1 MIIKK
6 FQGKTKEEALESA
19 RKELGEGIVE
29 MNVKAIKAKGIMSLF
44 RGTRFEVTV
53 AKEEENEKYSAS
65 APSEI
70 QKDGVAVSL
79 SQGAAAGNGSSG
91 KIIPM
96 KQPEKKEDA
105 AEDSKV
111 AKDAMSSRDAMASGD
126 VIAVGQAVADALAAF
141 PKQDAA
147 KADGE
152 RARGKSETKAT
163 EPTKENLR
171 GNGLEEKLDNLQNLI
186 EKQLSQQENKPQ
198 ADETKNTET
207 VKKEESTERVNF
219 LKLLYSKMTDN
230 EINEKYAK
238 EIIEE
243 IDRNCKADVTMD
255 FMLSEIYQRMI
266 LKLGKPYVM
275 EEDEKTPKVVFF
287 VGPTGVGK
295 TTTIAKIASSFRV
308 EHKKKVALLTADTYR
323 IAAAEQ
329 LRTYA
334 NILEVPFR
342 VVYTAKEIADAVEDF
357 KEYDYIL
364 VDTTGHSP
372 NNEAQ
377 CESMSDLI
385 HSVDANASKEV
396 FLVLSASTKYRD
408 LMRTADIYK
417 EITDYKLIF
426 TKLDETTTL
435 GDIYNL
441 KIYTGATLSYVTCG
455 QNVPDDI
462 EYFNPQST
470 VKQLLG
476 GRR

>member
-6 FQGKTKEEALESA
+6 FQGKTKEEALASA
-19 RKELGEGIVE
+19 RRELGENIVE
-29 MNVKAIKAKGIMSLF
+29 MNVKAVKPKGLKGIF
-44 RGTRFEVTV
+44 RGTKFEVTV
-53 AKEEENEKYSAS
+53 AREDENEKYSAV
-65 APSEI
+65 AATEI

-79 SQGAAAGNGSSG
+79 GQNASQA

-96 KQPEKKEDA
+96 KQHEKQEAVAEDA
-105 AEDSKV
+105 K
-111 AKDAMSSRDAMASGD
+111 
-126 VIAVGQAVADALAAF
+126 AVGQAVADVLSSF
-141 PKQDAA
+141 PPQKLDMVKDDGSKEKGISEA
-147 KADGE
+147 KAN
-152 RARGKSETKAT
+152 

-198 ADETKNTET
+198 PEEVRTTESG
-207 VKKEESTERVNF
+207 KRKESTERVNF
-219 LKLLYSKMTDN
+219 LKLLYNKMMDN

-238 EIIEE
+238 DIIEE
-243 IDRNCKADVTMD
+243 IDKNCKADVTLD
-255 FMLSEIYQRMI
+255 FMLSEIYQIMI

-275 EEDEKTPKVVFF
+275 EENERKPKVIFF

-342 VVYTAKEIADAVEDF
+342 VVYTAKEIAASIEDF
-357 KEYDYIL
+357 REYDYIL

-385 HSVDANASKEV
+385 SSVDNSAIKEV
-396 FLVLSASTKYRD
+396 FLVLSASTKYGD
-408 LMRTADIYK
+408 LMKIADTYK
-417 EITDYKLIF
+417 EIADYKLIF
-426 TKLDETTTL
+426 TKLDETATL
-435 GDIYNL
+435 GNIYNL
-441 KIYTGATLSYVTCG
+441 KLYTGATLSYVTCG

>member
-19 RKELGEGIVE
+19 KKELGESIVE
-29 MNVKAIKAKGIMSLF
+29 MNVKTIKAKGVLGIF
-44 RGTRFEVTV
+44 KGTKIEVTV
-53 AKEEENEKYSAS
+53 AKEEENEKYGLSS
-65 APSEI
+65 SKET
-70 QKDGVAVSL
+70 QKDGVAVSI
-79 SQGAAAGNGSSG
+79 SQSTSQG

-96 KQPEKKEDA
+96 KQPEKLEITAKNSA
-105 AEDSKV
+105 
-111 AKDAMSSRDAMASGD
+111 AKDAK
-126 VIAVGQAVADALAAF
+126 AVGQAVADVLSSF
-141 PKQDAA
+141 PPQ
-147 KADGE
+147 KADPVRTGE
-152 RARGKSETKAT
+152 TINSSKQEVRAD
-163 EPTKENLR
+163 EPTRDNLR
-171 GNGLEEKLDNLQNLI
+171 GNGLEEKLDNLQTLL
-186 EKQLSQQENKPQ
+186 EKQLSQKESKMQVEDFKSEEREKPEQ
-198 ADETKNTET
+198 NN
-207 VKKEESTERVNF
+207 ERTNF
-219 LKLLYSKMTDN
+219 LKLLYNKMIDN
-230 EINEKYAK
+230 EVNEKYAND
-238 EIIEE
+238 IIVE
-243 IDRNCKADVTMD
+243 IDKNCKPDVTMD

-266 LKLGKPYVM
+266 LKLGKPSVM
-275 EEDEKTPKVVFF
+275 DENEEGPKVIFF
-287 VGPTGVGK
+287 LGPTGVGK

-342 VVYTAKEIADAVEDF
+342 VVYTANEITSAVEDF
-357 KEYDYIL
+357 REYDYIL

-377 CESMSDLI
+377 CESMNDLI
-385 HSVDANASKEV
+385 NSVDTAAQKEV

-408 LMRTADIYK
+408 LMKIADTYK
-417 EITDYKLIF
+417 GIADYKLIF
-426 TKLDETTTL
+426 TKLDETSTL
-435 GDIYNL
+435 GNIYNL
-441 KIYTGATLSYVTCG
+441 KLYTGATLSYVTCG

>member
-6 FQGKTKEEALESA
+6 FQGKTKEDALECA
-19 RKELGEGIVE
+19 KKELGDGIVE
-29 MNVKAIKAKGIMSLF
+29 MNVKTIKRKGMLGIF
-44 RGTRFEVTV
+44 KGTKVEVTV
-53 AKEEENEKYSAS
+53 AKEEENEKYSVN
-65 APSEI
+65 PVKETE
-70 QKDGVAVSL
+70 KDGVAVSL
-79 SQGAAAGNGSSG
+79 SMNAGQG

-96 KQPEKKEDA
+96 KQSEGQGAA
-105 AEDSKV
+105 AEDVK
-111 AKDAMSSRDAMASGD
+111 
-126 VIAVGQAVADALAAF
+126 AVGQAVADVLSAF
-141 PKQDAA
+141 PAQKTEIKSSNVSVMKPAVKQA
-147 KADGE
+147 
-152 RARGKSETKAT
+152 
-163 EPTKENLR
+163 EPTIDNLR

-186 EKQLSQQENKPQ
+186 EKQLLQQENKIS
-198 ADETKNTET
+198 AEDTRS
-207 VKKEESTERVNF
+207 EESQMPEVNKERINF
-219 LKLLYSKMTDN
+219 LRLLYNKMIDN
-230 EINEKYAK
+230 EVNEKYAN
-238 EIIEE
+238 EIIDE
-243 IDRNCKADVTMD
+243 IDKNCKADVTMD

-275 EEDEKTPKVVFF
+275 EEGEKKPKVIFF

-342 VVYTAKEIADAVEDF
+342 VVYTAKEIAAAVSDF
-357 KEYDYIL
+357 QEYDYIL

-385 HSVDANASKEV
+385 SSVETAATKEV
-396 FLVLSASTKYRD
+396 FLVLSASTKYKD
-408 LMRTADIYK
+408 LMKIADTYK
-417 EITDYKLIF
+417 EIADYKLIF
-426 TKLDETTTL
+426 TKLDETSTL
-435 GDIYNL
+435 GSIYNL
-441 KIYTGATLSYVTCG
+441 KLYTGAALSYVTYG

>member
-1 MIIKK
+1 
-6 FQGKTKEEALESA
+6 
-19 RKELGEGIVE
+19 
-29 MNVKAIKAKGIMSLF
+29 
-44 RGTRFEVTV
+44 
-53 AKEEENEKYSAS
+53 
-65 APSEI
+65 
-70 QKDGVAVSL
+70 
-79 SQGAAAGNGSSG
+79 
-91 KIIPM
+91 
-96 KQPEKKEDA
+96 
-105 AEDSKV
+105 
-111 AKDAMSSRDAMASGD
+111 
-126 VIAVGQAVADALAAF
+126 
-141 PKQDAA
+141 
-147 KADGE
+147 
-152 RARGKSETKAT
+152 
-163 EPTKENLR
+163 
-171 GNGLEEKLDNLQNLI
+171 
-186 EKQLSQQENKPQ
+186 
-198 ADETKNTET
+198 
-207 VKKEESTERVNF
+207 
-219 LKLLYSKMTDN
+219 MTDN
-230 EINEKYAK
+230 EIDAKYAR

-342 VVYTAKEIADAVEDF
+342 VVYTAKEITDAVEDF

-408 LMRTADIYK
+408 LKRTADIYK

-441 KIYTGATLSYVTCG
+441 KLYTGATLSYVTCG

>member
-6 FQGKTKEEALESA
+6 FQGKTKEEALASA
-19 RKELGEGIVE
+19 RRELGENIVE
-29 MNVKAIKAKGIMSLF
+29 MNVKAVKPKGLKGIF
-44 RGTRFEVTV
+44 RGTKFEVTV
-53 AKEEENEKYSAS
+53 AREDENEKYSAV
-65 APSEI
+65 AATEI

-79 SQGAAAGNGSSG
+79 GQNASQA

-96 KQPEKKEDA
+96 KQHEKQEAVAEDA
-105 AEDSKV
+105 K
-111 AKDAMSSRDAMASGD
+111 
-126 VIAVGQAVADALAAF
+126 AVGQAVADVLSSF
-141 PKQDAA
+141 PPQKLDMVKDDGSKEKGISEA
-147 KADGE
+147 KAN
-152 RARGKSETKAT
+152 

-198 ADETKNTET
+198 PEEVRTTESG
-207 VKKEESTERVNF
+207 KRKESTERVNF
-219 LKLLYSKMTDN
+219 LKLLYNKMMDN

-238 EIIEE
+238 DIIEE
-243 IDRNCKADVTMD
+243 IDKNCKADVTLD

-275 EEDEKTPKVVFF
+275 EENERKPKVIFF

-342 VVYTAKEIADAVEDF
+342 VVYTAKEIAASIEDF
-357 KEYDYIL
+357 REYDYIL

-385 HSVDANASKEV
+385 SSVDNSAIKEV
-396 FLVLSASTKYRD
+396 FLVLSASTKYGD
-408 LMRTADIYK
+408 LMKIADTYK
-417 EITDYKLIF
+417 EIADYKLIF
-426 TKLDETTTL
+426 TKLDETATL
-435 GDIYNL
+435 GNIYNL
-441 KIYTGATLSYVTCG
+441 KLYTGATLSYVTCG